1 MNMEKKSYNKEE
13 IEKELNEWQKRIEHL
28 RSKVED
34 ARDDIKIGIL
44 GDLEKMENQRATIK
58 NKLVNLNEANE
69 EWEDIEASIGDALV
83 QIKNVWDRTN
93 SKFNF

>member
-58 NKLVNLNEANE
+58 NKLVNLNETNE